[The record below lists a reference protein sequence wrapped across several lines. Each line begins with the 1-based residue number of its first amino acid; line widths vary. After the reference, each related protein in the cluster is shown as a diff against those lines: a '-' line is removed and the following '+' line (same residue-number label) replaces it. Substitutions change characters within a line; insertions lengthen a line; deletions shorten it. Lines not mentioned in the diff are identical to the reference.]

1 MAAPARSSLTLPLAG
16 SLAGVL
22 ARSLLLALGGLV
34 ACTDSVGSDE
44 HSGGALA
51 TPSAEDGSK
60 LFALGPG
67 DVLLDHLDR
76 VQVLSHARTNL
87 TAKTREMVDEF
98 LNDSRG
104 LLPASSWVAGGEVDP
119 ELVGEMG
126 LYVPGTL
133 HRYRC
138 RPSLRLDLGLGRVR
152 LSHGERLLSTA
163 EGDVGDRRLWWFDKS
178 KPMAFRWDGEL
189 GTLFAFGTSA
199 PDDIVIEYDATT
211 SADLLHWEGP
221 AADPEALRRF
231 SLAQVDRPALAV
243 TTPSAFHWQIDRLSG
258 DSIEVSV
265 AVLDVGLVVDGAG
278 RLERREGLGD
288 GVTFRID
295 ITVAGVT
302 SQLWERHVLPGSQWT
317 EESIPLPDT
326 GSAPVALRFTT
337 QPGPDG
343 HRLNDHALW
352 SGLRLR
358 GQSADTDP
366 RPHLVLIDL
375 DTLRA
380 DRLGCYGAER
390 DTSPRIDA
398 WAESSA
404 ELFENATSVESW
416 TLPSTISMLTGLA
429 VSQHGVHFSNR
440 RMTQAMQPLAA
451 RLSAAGYETL
461 GRTDG
466 GFVIPA
472 MGFAEGFE
480 RFIHGHLQPGED
492 WTEVLELLA
501 ARDSSRP
508 VFCFLQTY
516 RAHEPYDPDHRFDD
530 LERPYAGPLLGK
542 RLSGPDFAGDAQRE
556 GGALDDADHR
566 WVNGLYDSAVY
577 RTDAMV
583 GDFLDGLG
591 RVFGDEPYLVLLTSD
606 HGQALFDR
614 GAFGHGLGLHP
625 EDLAVPLI
633 LRHVN
638 SAVVGRSSAPV
649 TGLDIVPT
657 LLEAAGLE
665 IPDHLPGRSLLGPLP
680 EDAAQVAWHRGR
692 EQSIQYGGYKLIDGG
707 DAPQL
712 FELSTD
718 PQETI
723 DRAATMPRR
732 VEYLTELLNTWLD
745 RWQPVEAIGE
755 EDVLLSDADRAALEA
770 LGYLK

>member
-1 MAAPARSSLTLPLAG
+1 MLS
-16 SLAGVL
+16 
-22 ARSLLLALGGLV
+22 GLV
-34 ACTDSVGSDE
+34 GCTDSEGGDE
-44 HSGGALA
+44 HTGAVGA
-51 TPSAEDGSK
+51 TQATENSAA
-60 LFALGPG
+60 LFTLGPG

-76 VQVLSHARTNL
+76 VQMLSHARTNL
-87 TAKTREMVDEF
+87 TAKTREKVDEF
-98 LNDSRG
+98 LKDSRR
-104 LLPASSWVAGGEVDP
+104 LLPSSSWVAGGEVDP
-119 ELVGEMG
+119 ELVVELG
-126 LYVPGTL
+126 LMVPGTL

-152 LSHGERLLSTA
+152 LRHGERQLSTA
-163 EGDVGDRRLWWFDKS
+163 EGDVGDRNLWWFDTS
-178 KPMAFRWDGEL
+178 KTMAFRWDGDL
-189 GTLFAFGTSA
+189 GTLFAFGSSA
-199 PDDIVIEYDATT
+199 PDDIVIEYDVAST
-211 SADLLHWEGP
+211 ADLLHWEGP
-221 AADPEALRRF
+221 AADPEALHRF
-231 SLAQVDRPALAV
+231 SLAQVNRPALAV
-243 TTPSAFHWQIDRLSG
+243 TTPSAFQWQLDRLSG
-258 DSIEVSV
+258 DTLDVSV
-265 AVLDVGLVVDGAG
+265 AVQDVGLVVDGAG
-278 RLERREGLGD
+278 RLERRPGLGD
-288 GVTFRID
+288 GVTFRVD

-317 EESIPLPDT
+317 EERVSLPDT

-337 QPGPDG
+337 QPGPAA

-358 GQSADTDP
+358 GGGAEAET

-390 DTSPRIDA
+390 DSSPRIDA
-398 WAESSA
+398 WAASSA
-404 ELFENATSVESW
+404 ELFENSTSVESW

-440 RMTQAMQPLAA
+440 RMTKTMEPLAV

-480 RFIHGHLQPGED
+480 RFIHRHLEPGED
-492 WTEVLELLA
+492 WSEVLELLA

-508 VFCFLQTY
+508 VFCFVQTY
-516 RAHEPYDPDHRFDD
+516 RAHEPYDSDDRFDD
-530 LERPYAGPLLGK
+530 HEHPYAGPLLGK
-542 RLSGPDFAGDAQRE
+542 RLGGPTFAGDAQRE
-556 GGALDDADHR
+556 GAPLDDADHR
-566 WVNGLYDSAVY
+566 WVNAVYDSAVH

-583 GDFLDGLG
+583 GDFLEGLG
-591 RVFGDEPYLVLLTSD
+591 HVFGDEPYLVLLTSD

-614 GAFGHGLGLHP
+614 GGFGHGRGMHP

-638 SAVVGRSSAPV
+638 GAVVGRSSAPV
-649 TGLDIVPT
+649 TGLDIAPT
-657 LLEAAGLE
+657 LLDAAGIE

-680 EDAAQVAWHRGR
+680 DKAAQVAWHRGQ
-692 EQSIQYGGYKLIDGG
+692 EQSIQFAGYKLMDGG

-712 FELSTD
+712 FELSSD
-718 PQETI
+718 PREMT
-723 DRAATMPRR
+723 DRAGTMPRR
-732 VEYLTELLNTWLD
+732 VEFLTELLNTWLA
-745 RWQPVEAIGE
+745 RWRPVDAPGE
-755 EDVLLSDADRAALEA
+755 EDVLLNDRDRAALEA

>member
-1 MAAPARSSLTLPLAG
+1 MLS
-16 SLAGVL
+16 
-22 ARSLLLALGGLV
+22 GLS
-34 ACTDSVGSDE
+34 ACTDSAESDDDT
-44 HSGGALA
+44 GGALA
-51 TPSAEDGSK
+51 TQAAEAGPA
-60 LFALGPG
+60 LFSLGPG
-67 DVLLDHLDR
+67 DGLLDHLDR
-76 VQVLSHARTNL
+76 VAVLSHARTNL
-87 TAKTREMVDEF
+87 TAKTRETVDAF
-98 LNDSRG
+98 LADSRRR
-104 LLPASSWVAGGEVDP
+104 LPSSSWVAGGEVD
-119 ELVGEMG
+119 LKLMGDMG
-126 LYVPGTL
+126 LYVNGTL
-133 HRYRC
+133 RRYRC

-152 LSHGERLLSTA
+152 LSHGGRALSTS
-163 EGDVGDRRLWWFDKS
+163 EGDVGDRRLWWFDRSKS
-178 KPMAFRWDGEL
+178 MAFRWDGNL
-189 GTLFAFGTSA
+189 GTLFAFGISP

-211 SADLLHWEGP
+211 TADLLYWEGP
-221 AADPEALRRF
+221 AASPEILHRF
-231 SLAQVDRPALAV
+231 SLSQVDRPALAV
-243 TTPSAFHWQIDRLSG
+243 TTPCAFQWPLDRLSG
-258 DSIEVSV
+258 DSLDVSV
-265 AVLDVGLVVDGAG
+265 AVLDVGLVVDKAG
-278 RLERREGLGD
+278 RLERRPGLGD
-288 GVTFRID
+288 GVTFRVD

-302 SQLWERHVLPGSQWT
+302 SRLWERHVLPGSQWT
-317 EESIPLPDT
+317 NARVPLPDT

-337 QPGPDG
+337 QPGPAG

-358 GQSADTDP
+358 GTSATRDR

-390 DTSPRIDA
+390 DASPRIDA

-404 ELFENATSVESW
+404 QLFENAISVESW

-440 RMTQAMQPLAA
+440 RMTKAMEPLAS
-451 RLSAAGYETL
+451 RLASAGYETL

-480 RFIHGHLQPGED
+480 RFIHRQLRPDED
-492 WTEVLELLA
+492 WSDVLELLA

-508 VFCFLQTY
+508 VFCFVQTY
-516 RAHEPYDPDHRFDD
+516 RAHEPYDPDDRFDD
-530 LERPYAGPLLGK
+530 KEHPYSGPLQGK
-542 RLSGPDFAGDAQRE
+542 RLHSPDFVGDTQRE
-556 GGALDDADHR
+556 GAPLDDADHR
-566 WVNGLYDSAVY
+566 WVNDLYDSAVY

-606 HGQALFDR
+606 HGQALFER

-633 LRHVN
+633 LRHVDG
-638 SAVVGRSSAPV
+638 AVVGRSTAPV

-657 LLEAAGLE
+657 LLDAAGLE
-665 IPDHLPGRSLLGPLP
+665 LPAHLPGRSLLGALP
-680 EDAAQVAWHRGR
+680 EEAAQIAWHRGQQ
-692 EQSIQYGGYKLIDGG
+692 QSIQFGGYKLIDGG
-707 DAPQL
+707 DTPQL

-718 PQETI
+718 PQETT
-723 DRAATMPRR
+723 DRAGDMPRR
-732 VEYLTELLNTWLD
+732 VEYLTELLNAWLF
-745 RWQPVEAIGE
+745 RWRPVDAGSA
-755 EDVLLSDADRAALEA
+755 EDVQLNDRDRAALEA

>member
-1 MAAPARSSLTLPLAG
+1 MLS
-16 SLAGVL
+16 VL
-22 ARSLLLALGGLV
+22 G
-34 ACTDSVGSDE
+34 ACTDSE
-44 HSGGALA
+44 GGDDDTGAVLA
-51 TPSAEDGSK
+51 TLAAENRAA
-60 LFALGPG
+60 LFTLGPG

-76 VQVLSHARTNL
+76 VHVLSHARTNL
-87 TAKTREMVDEF
+87 TAKTREQVDDF
-98 LNDSRG
+98 LNDPRRQ
-104 LLPASSWVAGGEVDP
+104 LPASSWVAGGEVDA
-119 ELVGEMG
+119 ELVAELG

-152 LSHGERLLSTA
+152 VRHGERLLSTA
-163 EGDVGDRRLWWFDKS
+163 EGDVGDRKLWWFDKS
-178 KPMAFRWDGEL
+178 KSMAFRWDGDL
-189 GTLFAFGTSA
+189 GTFFAFGTSA
-199 PDDIVIEYDATT
+199 PEDIVIEYDAAST
-211 SADLLHWEGP
+211 ADLLHWEGP
-221 AADPEALRRF
+221 AADPAIPRRF

-243 TTPSAFHWQIDRLSG
+243 TTPSAFQWQLDRLSG
-258 DSIEVSV
+258 DTLDVSV
-265 AVLDVGLVVDGAG
+265 AVLDVGLVVDAVG
-278 RLERREGLGD
+278 RLERRAGLGD
-288 GVTFRID
+288 GVTFRVD

-317 EESIPLPDT
+317 EERVPLPYT

-337 QPGPDG
+337 QPGPAA

-358 GQSADTDP
+358 GQSAEADP

-390 DTSPRIDA
+390 DSSPRIDA

-404 ELFENATSVESW
+404 ELFENSTSVESW

-440 RMTQAMQPLAA
+440 RMTKVMEPLAA

-472 MGFAEGFE
+472 LGFAEGFE
-480 RFIHGHLQPGED
+480 RFIHGHLQPEED
-492 WTEVLELLA
+492 WSEMLDLLA

-508 VFCFLQTY
+508 VFCFVQTY
-516 RAHEPYDPDHRFDD
+516 RAHEPYDPDRRFDD
-530 LERPYAGPLLGK
+530 KERPYAGPLLGK
-542 RLSGPDFAGDAQRE
+542 RLNGPDFVGDAQRD
-556 GGALDDADHR
+556 GAPLDDADHR
-566 WVNGLYDSAVY
+566 WVNALYDSAVH

-583 GDFLDGLG
+583 GDFLEGLD

-614 GAFGHGLGLHP
+614 GAFGHGLGMHP

-633 LRHVN
+633 LRHVDGL
-638 SAVVGRSSAPV
+638 VVGRSSAPV
-649 TGLDIVPT
+649 TGLDVVPT
-657 LLEAAGLE
+657 LLDAAGLE

-680 EDAAQVAWHRGR
+680 EEAAQLAWHRGQ
-692 EQSIQYGGYKLIDGG
+692 EQSIQFAGYKLIDGG

-718 PQETI
+718 PQELT
-723 DRAATMPRR
+723 DRSATMPRR
-732 VEYLTELLNTWLD
+732 VEFLTELLSAWLAHW
-745 RWQPVEAIGE
+745 RPVDATGEA
-755 EDVLLSDADRAALEA
+755 DVQLSDRDRAALEA